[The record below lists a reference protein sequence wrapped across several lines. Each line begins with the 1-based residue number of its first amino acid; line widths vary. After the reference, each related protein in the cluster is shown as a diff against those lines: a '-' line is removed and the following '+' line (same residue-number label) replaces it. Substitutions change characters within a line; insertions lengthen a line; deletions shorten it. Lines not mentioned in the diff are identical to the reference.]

1 MIIVSRDKNSYPKPG
16 STGEKSVCAVIPVY
30 NNAHSIRGVAQNTL
44 RQIPNLL
51 ILDDGSTDADLKCLL
66 EDLPLYYFRQYPNR
80 GKGAA
85 LRQALQI
92 LADSG
97 FDYMLTLDADG
108 QQAPS
113 DIPSFLKLAE
123 SGKNIFAVG
132 CRDFSG
138 QPVPYG
144 SRIGRK
150 LSNWLLKWECGIHS
164 ADSQSG
170 FRMYPV
176 RLLTDRS
183 FRGEHF
189 DFETE
194 VMAAAAGKGAD
205 FHDLPVKVYYPP
217 GNKRVTHFRPLPE
230 LSRLSLL
237 HLRLLT
243 KRLFRKRNQDRSRSS
258 IQ

>member
-1 MIIVSRDKNSYPKPG
+1 MIIVSTDKILYPKSG
-16 STGEKSVCAVIPVY
+16 STGKKQVCAVIPVY
-30 NNAHSIRGVAQNTL
+30 NSAHSIRCVAQNTL

-66 EDLPLYYFRQYPNR
+66 CDLPLYYFRQYPNR
-80 GKGAA
+80 GKGTA
-85 LRQALQI
+85 LRRALKI

-108 QQAPS
+108 QHDPA

-123 SGKNIFAVG
+123 TGRNIFAVG
-132 CRDFSG
+132 CRNFSG
-138 QPVPYG
+138 QPVPCG
-144 SRIGRK
+144 SRIGRN
-150 LSNWLLKWECGIHS
+150 LSNLLLKWECGIYS

-176 RLLTDRS
+176 RLLAELS
-183 FRGEHF
+183 FRCEHF

-194 VMAAAAGKGAD
+194 VMAAAAGKRAD

-217 GNKRVTHFRPLPE
+217 MQERITHFRPLPE
-230 LSRLSLL
+230 LTRLIWL
-237 HLRLLT
+237 HLRLLAQ
-243 KRLFRKRNQDRSRSS
+243 RPFRKRS
-258 IQ
+258 